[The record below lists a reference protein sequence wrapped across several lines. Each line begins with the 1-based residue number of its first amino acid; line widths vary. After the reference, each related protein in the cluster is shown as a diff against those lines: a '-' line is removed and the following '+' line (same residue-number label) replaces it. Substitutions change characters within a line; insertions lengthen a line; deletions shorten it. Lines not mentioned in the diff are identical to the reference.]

1 MGTSD
6 EVVAGRGRFIAFEGG
21 EGTGKSTQARLLAT
35 RLGALLTREP
45 GGTGLGERIRHL
57 VLDNDVDPVADR
69 TEALLFA
76 AARAQHVA
84 EVIRPVLDSGRHV
97 VTDRFLHS
105 SVAYQ
110 GYGRG
115 LPAGEIADLS
125 RWATAGLVPD
135 LVILLEVA
143 PAVAATRL
151 DRPLDRLEATGGRF
165 HDRVQAGFEELA
177 AEDPAGWV
185 VLDGDED
192 VDVLAATIEAVVR
205 ERLELS

>member
-1 MGTSD
+1 M
-6 EVVAGRGRFIAFEGG
+6 
-21 EGTGKSTQARLLAT
+21 
-35 RLGALLTREP
+35 
-45 GGTGLGERIRHL
+45 
-57 VLDNDVDPVADR
+57 
-69 TEALLFA
+69 
-76 AARAQHVA
+76 
-84 EVIRPVLDSGRHV
+84 LDSGRHV
-97 VTDRFLHS
+97 VTDGSCTS

-143 PAVAATRL
+143 PAR
-151 DRPLDRLEATGGRF
+151 RG
-165 HDRVQAGFEELA
+165 
-177 AEDPAGWV
+177 DPARPSARPSRGHRWPVPRPCAGRLRRARSRGPGGWV
-185 VLDGDED
+185 VLDGDKD

>member
-1 MGTSD
+1 VGTSD
-6 EVVAGRGRFIAFEGG
+6 EVVGGRGRFIAFEGG

-135 LVILLEVA
+135 LVVLLEVA
-143 PAVAATRL
+143 PDVAATRL

-177 AEDPAGWV
+177 AEDPAGWM
-185 VLDGDED
+185 VLDGDQD

-205 ERLELS
+205 ERLDLT

>member
-1 MGTSD
+1 
-6 EVVAGRGRFIAFEGG
+6 VGRGRFIAFEGG
-21 EGTGKSTQARLLAT
+21 EGTGKSTQARLLAL

-57 VLDNDVDPVADR
+57 VLDNDADPVAER

-135 LVILLEVA
+135 LVVLLEVA
-143 PAVAATRL
+143 PAVAADRL
-151 DRPLDRLEATGGRF
+151 DRALDRLEATGGRF
-165 HDRVQAGFEELA
+165 HDRVQAGFRELA

-185 VLDGDED
+185 VLDGDQD
-192 VDVLAATIEAVVR
+192 VDALAATIEAVVR
-205 ERLELS
+205 ERLGVS

>member
-1 MGTSD
+1 VGTS
-6 EVVAGRGRFIAFEGG
+6 EGAAAGRGRFIAFEGG

-57 VLDNDVDPVADR
+57 VLDNDVDPVAER

-84 EVIRPVLDSGRHV
+84 EVIQPVLDSGRHV

-135 LVILLEVA
+135 LVVLLEVA

-165 HDRVQAGFEELA
+165 HDRVQAGFRELA
-177 AEDPAGWV
+177 AGDPVGWV
-185 VLDGDED
+185 VLDGDQD
-192 VDVLAATIEAVVR
+192 VDALAATIEAVVR
-205 ERLELS
+205 ERLDVT